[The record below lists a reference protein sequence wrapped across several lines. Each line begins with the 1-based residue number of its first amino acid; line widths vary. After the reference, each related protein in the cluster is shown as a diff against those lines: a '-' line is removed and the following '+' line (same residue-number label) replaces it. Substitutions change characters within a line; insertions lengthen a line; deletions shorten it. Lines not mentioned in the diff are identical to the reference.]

1 MAPTNST
8 AAVGNLL
15 RPIATVAFGAA
26 IALGSAG
33 VADAEDPSWDVGAYD
48 DCIGREIDYNTE
60 RWGEYDINWII
71 TICCQQSGGVVA
83 GSFDAP
89 DCVAP
94 GVERSPGAPG
104 GPGAPPKPGGTPP
117 QVSDPGLAPPP
128 KPTTTTF
135 TPAPAPGLAPR

>member
-1 MAPTNST
+1 MKSTIYKRNSPRL
-8 AAVGNLL
+8 ALL
-15 RPIATVAFGAA
+15 ALFAAA
-26 IALGSAG
+26 IAFGSAS
-33 VADAEDPSWDVGAYD
+33 VANAEDPSWDVGAYD

-71 TICCQQSGGVVA
+71 TICCQESGGVVS

-128 KPTTTTF
+128 TPTTTSLIA
-135 TPAPAPGLAPR
+135 PAPAPGLAPR